1 MANEGYIKLY
11 RRMMKW
17 GWYTDTPTKCVFLH
31 LLFLACYEP
40 CYYKGVHLE
49 TGQAVASIRQISTDT
64 GISVQSVRTALC
76 HLKSTQEITQC
87 EHGKFSVFTVN
98 NYSDYQCANTE
109 SNKQVTQNQ
118 HSANT
123 DPYIKTNKE
132 VKNTPYTP
140 QGDDAVVP
148 RFDTFWSAYP
158 KKTGKADARKKFE
171 KLVTDES
178 TLSAILKSLEYLKTT
193 EQWQKDSGKYIP
205 YPATWLN
212 HKRWEDETAQP
223 PAEPRKSGDLIPIY
237 DREYTREDLINGVV
251 PKLIGWKE
259 AGK

>member
-49 TGQAVASIRQISTDT
+49 AGQAVASIRQISTDT
-64 GISVQSVRTALC
+64 GISVQSVRTALS

-123 DPYIKTNKE
+123 DPYIKNNKE

-140 QGDDAVVP
+140 QGGDAISP
-148 RFDTFWSAYP
+148 QFDTFWSAYP

-193 EQWQKDSGKYIP
+193 EQWQKENGKYIP

-212 HKRWEDETAQP
+212 QKRWEDETAQP
-223 PAEPRKSGDLIPIY
+223 PAEPRKSENLIPIY
-237 DREYTREDLINGVV
+237 DREYTREELINGVV

>member
-1 MANEGYIKLY
+1 MSNEGYIKIY
-11 RRMMKW
+11 RQIRDWKW
-17 GWYTDTPTKCVFLH
+17 YSDGPTKDVFLH
-31 LLFLACYEP
+31 LLVTASFEDKFYRGIAVKRGQSVLTVEEIRE
-40 CYYKGVHLE
+40 E
-49 TGQAVASIRQISTDT
+49 TGLTVRQI
-64 GISVQSVRTALC
+64 RTAINRLI
-76 HLKSTQEITQC
+76 STNEVTKQATY
-87 EHGKFSVFTVN
+87 KFTVYTIN
-98 NYSDYQCANTE
+98 NYEHYQSGGNLSDKPT
-109 SNKQVTQNQ
+109 TNQ
-118 HSANT
+118 RQ
-123 DPYIKTNKE
+123 TNDKPLDTKNVKN

-140 QGDDAVVP
+140 QGGDAISP

-158 KKTGKADARKKFE
+158 RKTGKADARKKFE

-212 HKRWEDETAQP
+212 QKRWEDETAQP
-223 PAEPRKSGDLIPIY
+223 PAEPRRSEDLIPIY

-259 AGK
+259 VGK